1 LTLEIPD
8 LRQLHFLKKL
18 NLSNNQITVL
28 YQLPINLEILN
39 LSYNKLKVLS
49 PGLTVNLKNLTTL
62 DVSYNGLEALDGVEA
77 MSRLKRLLSKNNQ
90 VQELEPL
97 KALQSL
103 VEIDLENN
111 PVDNYVKL
119 LEMLRN
125 KSDILVVNL
134 KLSPVFLTVQSYE
147 QLCHELETSM
157 MMEVRPSNTET
168 SERQQRQ
175 PSSIEAFKKHLQ
187 YYSNG
192 CLFRSKRAYHKL
204 RVL

>member
-1 LTLEIPD
+1 
-8 LRQLHFLKKL
+8 
-18 NLSNNQITVL
+18 V
-28 YQLPINLEILN
+28 
-39 LSYNKLKVLS
+39 
-49 PGLTVNLKNLTTL
+49 TVNLKNLTTL
-62 DVSYNGLEALDGVEA
+62 DVSYNGLEALDGVEP

-134 KLSPVFLTVQSYE
+134 KLSPVFLTV
-147 QLCHELETSM
+147 
-157 MMEVRPSNTET
+157 
-168 SERQQRQ
+168 
-175 PSSIEAFKKHLQ
+175 
-187 YYSNG
+187 
-192 CLFRSKRAYHKL
+192 
-204 RVL
+204 

>member
-1 LTLEIPD
+1 M
-8 LRQLHFLKKL
+8 
-18 NLSNNQITVL
+18 
-28 YQLPINLEILN
+28 
-39 LSYNKLKVLS
+39 
-49 PGLTVNLKNLTTL
+49 KNLTTL
-62 DVSYNGLEALDGVEA
+62 DVSYNGLEALDGVEP

-134 KLSPVFLTVQSYE
+134 KLSPVFLTV
-147 QLCHELETSM
+147 
-157 MMEVRPSNTET
+157 
-168 SERQQRQ
+168 
-175 PSSIEAFKKHLQ
+175 
-187 YYSNG
+187 
-192 CLFRSKRAYHKL
+192 
-204 RVL
+204 